1 MFINRVMLSAVLVI
15 GMLMSPETA
24 SAAPQW
30 VRNLTVIGVCETDGY
45 VEVNIVTNG
54 TIQWLSLSTTSSMA
68 ARFLASATA
77 AWLAGKPLDAK
88 VDLSATQGC
97 GGLSNCENVLG
108 WNVHN

>member
-1 MFINRVMLSAVLVI
+1 MFMNRIALSLVLVM
-15 GMLMSPETA
+15 GMLMSPET

-30 VRNLTVIGVCETDGY
+30 VRNLTVVGVCETDGY

-54 TIQWLSLSTTSSMA
+54 TIQWLSIPTTSSMA
-68 ARFLASATA
+68 SRFLASATA

-88 VDLSATQGC
+88 VDLNATQGC